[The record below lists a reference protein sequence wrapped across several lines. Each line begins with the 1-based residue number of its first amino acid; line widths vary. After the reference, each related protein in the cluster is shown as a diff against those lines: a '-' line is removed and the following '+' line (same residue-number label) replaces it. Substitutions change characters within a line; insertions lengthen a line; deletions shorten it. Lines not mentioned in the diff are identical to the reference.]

1 MVIELLTGLH
11 AVTARELADDCT
23 PDELPELIRRYHDA
37 DGDTVQRTVV
47 RNLKDMRREV
57 QREAQKPSHKTRPK
71 CKWPRPVL
79 DELSAIAAQ
88 LVRSQAR
95 RRAFVS
101 DIVPDLEDLM
111 QTHAPEYAK
120 TYAMAQARQNLG
132 LDTIIRARE
141 MQSNR
146 GRRAAQPPHPR
157 SASSQTSTSV
167 SSIGVFA
174 SSSQVGSNAS
184 STPSQRAMYST
195 HNSDDMEEQS
205 NEVREVLRRER
216 QNNQK

>member
-1 MVIELLTGLH
+1 MHSPHTSLIFVIFFAGIMVIELLTGLH
-11 AVTARELADDCT
+11 PVTARELADDCT
-23 PDELPELIRRYHDA
+23 PDELPELIQRYHDA

-47 RNLKDMRREV
+47 RDLKDMRREV

-146 GRRAAQPPHPR
+146 EGDPPSPR
-157 SASSQTSTSV
+157 SA
-167 SSIGVFA
+167 
-174 SSSQVGSNAS
+174 
-184 STPSQRAMYST
+184 RA
-195 HNSDDMEEQS
+195 
-205 NEVREVLRRER
+205 
-216 QNNQK
+216 